1 MKSALPLFKFAG
13 IQVYLHYLWFL
24 VAFWEFSQSSRRYA
38 SPIWGI
44 FEYLALMGIVLV
56 HEFGHAL
63 ACRQTGGQADTIM
76 LWPLGGVAFVNPPQR
91 PGAYLWSIAAGPL
104 VNVVLIPVFTVALK
118 VAAGADWGSSWPDAY
133 RFIGMLWLMNVVL
146 LIFNLLPIYPLDG
159 GQLVRGLLWFWL
171 GRIRSLRV
179 ASIIG
184 LVGAVSI
191 GLFALSKSWWWGV
204 ILAFF
209 IFSQAQMGWRQAR
222 LLAATP
228 PPANTPNA

>member
-1 MKSALPLFKFAG
+1 MIKGAFPLFKFAG

-24 VAFWEFSQSSRRYA
+24 VAIWEFSQLSRRYN

-44 FEYLALMGIVLV
+44 FEYLALMAIVLV

-104 VNVVLIPVFTVALK
+104 VNVVLIPVFTVLWSM
-118 VAAGADWGSSWPDAY
+118 AGRAHLGLSNPDAY
-133 RFIGMLWLMNVVL
+133 RFIGTLWSMNL
-146 LIFNLLPIYPLDG
+146 LLLVFNILPIYPLDG

-171 GRIRSLRV
+171 GRIHSLRV

-184 LVGAVSI
+184 LVGAI
-191 GLFALSKSWWWGV
+191 GIGVIAVIAHSWWIG
-204 ILAFF
+204 IMAFF
-209 IFSQAQMGWRQAR
+209 IFTQAQMGWRQAQALQNSEVR
-222 LLAATP
+222 SEK
-228 PPANTPNA
+228 